1 MTPLGLFGF
10 RFSFD
15 ISIGWQGH
23 CNPICAV
30 AVSHNKKWVATAD
43 AGQDSMM
50 VVWDTASGTPIKSI
64 FNPHSNGVLAMDISA
79 DALFIVTLSD
89 PGQSGSDGGD
99 NEPQTISVWE
109 WTHPSRKEALFTSV
123 IDEPDIQ
130 KVYHKRY
137 EYSIGQW
144 ELDLT
149 VLYCSIR
156 SVRIISTAHCP
167 VHHTYEQHHTLATL
181 DFRVVF
187 RIFRKWFR
195 QDTLNRILTV

>member
-1 MTPLGLFGF
+1 MTSLGLFDF

-15 ISIGWQGH
+15 LYIGWQGH

-89 PGQSGSDGGD
+89 PGQSGSDGED

-137 EYSIGQW
+137 SIGQW

-149 VLYCSIR
+149 VLY
-156 SVRIISTAHCP
+156 
-167 VHHTYEQHHTLATL
+167 
-181 DFRVVF
+181 
-187 RIFRKWFR
+187 
-195 QDTLNRILTV
+195 